1 MKPESFVAL
10 NLSES
15 FSYPH
20 SPFDPP
26 EVYPEFSRHSFFGND
41 KETNKGNEAYRQV
54 RNLLKALGLD
64 SKNFASAR
72 WNPLGE
78 FLEGGEKIVIKPN
91 LVYDKHPL
99 GEAGLI
105 ATITHA
111 SVIRPLVDYT
121 LLATGCNC
129 EITICDVPLQT
140 ASWNRLIKSSGL
152 LDLVNFYKAKGIK
165 IRLFDLRREISTLKN
180 GIIVER
186 IIEDRDP
193 KGYGAVDLGKKSE
206 LMPVIEHCKRLMITD
221 YGRGVVPKHH
231 NEEKNEY
238 LVPKTILEA
247 DFFINVPKLKTHK
260 KAGITCAMKNLIG
273 INGDKSW
280 IAHHRSGKAGCG
292 GDEYRELNPKVW
304 LACRTWDFLKSHQSL
319 HSMAEF
325 GRKTYQKHL
334 MKGRSLDKAH
344 IEGEGLSMEG
354 SWYGNDTLW
363 RCIKDINKI
372 ALYADKN
379 GVMKEEKQRKC
390 LCLVE
395 GIISAEGE
403 GPMHGMPKKTGILLG
418 GTNFVAVDKICA
430 DIMGFDY
437 RKIPSVR
444 QGFVNNFWPLV
455 DFSPEKI
462 KTNLKPLPDFN
473 FKPSKGWQS
482 HIER

>member
-1 MKPESFVAL
+1 
-10 NLSES
+10 
-15 FSYPH
+15 
-20 SPFDPP
+20 
-26 EVYPEFSRHSFFGND
+26 
-41 KETNKGNEAYRQV
+41 
-54 RNLLKALGLD
+54 
-64 SKNFASAR
+64 
-72 WNPLGE
+72 
-78 FLEGGEKIVIKPN
+78 
-91 LVYDKHPL
+91 
-99 GEAGLI
+99 
-105 ATITHA
+105 
-111 SVIRPLVDYT
+111 
-121 LLATGCNC
+121 
-129 EITICDVPLQT
+129 
-140 ASWNRLIKSSGL
+140 
-152 LDLVNFYKAKGIK
+152 
-165 IRLFDLRREISTLKN
+165 
-180 GIIVER
+180 
-186 IIEDRDP
+186 
-193 KGYGAVDLGKKSE
+193 
-206 LMPVIEHCKRLMITD
+206 
-221 YGRGVVPKHH
+221 
-231 NEEKNEY
+231 
-238 LVPKTILEA
+238 
-247 DFFINVPKLKTHK
+247 
-260 KAGITCAMKNLIG
+260 
-273 INGDKSW
+273 
-280 IAHHRSGKAGCG
+280 
-292 GDEYRELNPKVW
+292 
-304 LACRTWDFLKSHQSL
+304 
-319 HSMAEF
+319 MAEF